1 MFFGYWY
8 DWTILIMIPAVIF
21 SLYAQAKVKSS
32 FDKYSGM
39 FSSRGI
45 KGCDAARMIL
55 DANGLQNVRIERI
68 SGHLTDHYSPN
79 ENVIRLSDSVY
90 DSTSCAAIG
99 VAAHECGHAVQHS
112 VGYLPI
118 KIRSAI
124 VPVTNFGA
132 RFSMIF
138 IIIGLA
144 LSAYSNSAS
153 FDTGIKIALIGVALY
168 SILAVFQF
176 VTLPVEFNASSRAL
190 QTLESYNILTD
201 EELYGAKKVLSAAA
215 MTYVA
220 ALASTVITIL
230 RFLVII
236 LGRSNRNRRN

>member
-21 SLYAQAKVKSS
+21 SLYAQSKVKSS
-32 FDKYSGM
+32 FEKYSTK

-45 KGCDAARMIL
+45 KGSDAARMIL
-55 DANGLQNVRIERI
+55 DANGLQSVRIERI
-68 SGHLTDHYSPN
+68 SGHLTDHFSPN

-99 VAAHECGHAVQHS
+99 VAAHECGHAIQHS
-112 VGYLPI
+112 VGYTPI

-124 VPVTNFGA
+124 VPITNFGSK
-132 RFSMIF
+132 FSMIF
-138 IIIGLA
+138 IMIGLV
-144 LSAYSNSAS
+144 LSAYSNASS

-168 SILAVFQF
+168 SLLAVFQF

-190 QTLESYNILTD
+190 KTLDSYNILTD
-201 EELYGAKKVLSAAA
+201 DELQGAKKVLSAAA

-220 ALASTVITIL
+220 ALASTLMTIL

-236 LGRSNRNRRN
+236 LGRSNRNRRD

>member
-8 DWTILIMIPAVIF
+8 DWTILIMIPAAIF

-32 FDKYSGM
+32 FDKYSDM

-132 RFSMIF
+132 KFSMIF

-220 ALASTVITIL
+220 ALTSTVMTIL